1 MVDKASMQRRQAKH
15 AMWAGKAG
23 QASRQTTQTNE
34 ARKAEGQARH
44 LKHCFFDI
52 TQFTFWA
59 GQEAEN
65 EFAVPVNHF
74 KRRFLELFQIIF

>member
-1 MVDKASMQRRQAKH
+1 MAYKASMQRRQAKH

-44 LKHCFFDI
+44 LKHRLFYL
-52 TQFTFWA
+52 TKVTFRA

-65 EFAVPVNHF
+65 EFAVPVDHF
-74 KRRFLELFQIIF
+74 KRRFLEFL